1 MSGRMALA
9 VVIAAVVAIRA
20 GVAGS
25 KYDVLGKLNSFPR
38 IPVSE
43 GNLTTGGIVVVI
55 VVAVGSLTGAL
66 LGGLTAMRFH
76 GRVDKAGLGR

>member
-1 MSGRMALA
+1 MALA

-43 GNLTTGGIVVVI
+43 GNLTTGGIVI

-66 LGGLTAMRFH
+66 LGGLAAMRFH

>member
-1 MSGRMALA
+1 
-9 VVIAAVVAIRA
+9 
-20 GVAGS
+20 
-25 KYDVLGKLNSFPR
+25 LNSFPR

-66 LGGLTAMRFH
+66 LGGLAAMRFH

>member
-1 MSGRMALA
+1 
-9 VVIAAVVAIRA
+9 
-20 GVAGS
+20 
-25 KYDVLGKLNSFPR
+25 VLGKLNSFPR

-66 LGGLTAMRFH
+66 LGGLAAMRFPS
-76 GRVDKAGLGR
+76 RVDKAGLGR

>member
-1 MSGRMALA
+1 MALA

-43 GNLTTGGIVVVI
+43 ET
-55 VVAVGSLTGAL
+55 
-66 LGGLTAMRFH
+66 
-76 GRVDKAGLGR
+76 